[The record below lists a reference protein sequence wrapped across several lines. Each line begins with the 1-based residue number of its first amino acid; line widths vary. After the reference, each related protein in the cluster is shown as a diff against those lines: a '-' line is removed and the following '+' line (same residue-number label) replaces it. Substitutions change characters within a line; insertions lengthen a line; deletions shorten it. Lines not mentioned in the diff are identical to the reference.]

1 MSGVVDVVDDERVN
15 NFLFRLLRFKRM
27 NTVKPMI
34 KTSKIP
40 PSIPATIELVFDVLL
55 IRILEEIVVLDFI
68 IWVVVLV
75 VDTEKN
81 GFFKYISMNKI
92 NIT

>member
-1 MSGVVDVVDDERVN
+1 MNELRRDIEILYKGGIISGVVDAVDDERVN

-55 IRILEEIVVLDFI
+55 I
-68 IWVVVLV
+68 
-75 VDTEKN
+75 
-81 GFFKYISMNKI
+81 
-92 NIT
+92 